1 MLTFAE
7 LETSTCTG
15 LSGFLSLDLASVAGE
30 EAVRLQNRAVS
41 LSVHFAKSA
50 GYCKAES
57 FCLTFD
63 SAAIEVGLDVERSE
77 GIGNIQGLTDDEA
90 EGILFEVL
98 VHSAAVD
105 GDVAFTGA
113 YINASNC

>member
-7 LETSTCTG
+7 LETSTCTR
-15 LSGFLSLDLASVAGE
+15 LAGFLSLDLAGVAGQ

-50 GYCKAES
+50 CYCKAES
-57 FCLTFD
+57 LSLTLY
-63 SAAIEVGLDVERSE
+63 STAIEVGLDVEGSE
-77 GIGNIQGLTDDEA
+77 GVGNIQGLANDVA
-90 EGILFEVL
+90 EGILFEIL